1 MSYAYYLTDLGLK
14 APKPIFCVV
23 VIILIQIGYYIRAYF
38 VHHIYIWAKNMK
50 TSTGIFHA
58 FSCVGAVGTYA
69 EAEPAKYGHPELLS
83 LPWQRKQLRVPIFG
97 RFRFRIG
104 AHRSHAG
111 KCMKNTCWCFH
122 VFCPNVYMM
131 YKVCSDIIT
140 YLNKNNYNNTKDWFG
155 RF

>member
-83 LPWQRKQLRVPIFG
+83 LPWQRSGVSLRCRWRRRVKEKEASLQLTLVGFYLIAFSFFKLELFDGKRV
-97 RFRFRIG
+97 
-104 AHRSHAG
+104 HRLR
-111 KCMKNTCWCFH
+111 
-122 VFCPNVYMM
+122 
-131 YKVCSDIIT
+131 IIT
-140 YLNKNNYNNTKDWFG
+140 LHFD
-155 RF
+155 